1 MAYVKFASSDAGA
14 RIWYK
19 HVRQLPANVAL
30 LNTLPE
36 YKPGASQAIWVEAM
50 NKTGVPR
57 IQTPGYT
64 EYQQV
69 FAEVALNIIAGANVA
84 EQKKAGAQ
92 RAQQL
97 VAKYKGWK

>member
-19 HVRQLPANVAL
+19 HLRQLPANVAL

-50 NKTGVPR
+50 NKIGVPR

-69 FAEVALNIIAGANVA
+69 FAEVSLNIIAGANVA
-84 EQKKAGAQ
+84 EQMKAGAA